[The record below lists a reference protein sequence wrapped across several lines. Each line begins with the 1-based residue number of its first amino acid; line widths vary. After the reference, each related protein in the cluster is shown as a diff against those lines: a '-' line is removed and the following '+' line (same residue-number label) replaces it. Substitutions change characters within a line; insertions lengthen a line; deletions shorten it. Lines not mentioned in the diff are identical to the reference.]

1 MSRAKTKVPVSQ
13 RILTASWV
21 VITATVIGAA
31 APPLVLGTAFE
42 PSNFLV
48 AVALGT
54 IVGAAMLT
62 GQLWIR
68 LVLTSIALFL
78 AYSFITQLGSE
89 GGFCWIADFP
99 VGCIQRRP

>member
-1 MSRAKTKVPVSQ
+1 MLST
-13 RILTASWV
+13 SWA

-31 APPLVLGTAFE
+31 APPLVLGAAFE

-62 GQLWIR
+62 EHLWLR
-68 LVLTSIALFL
+68 VVLSSIALFL
-78 AYSFITQLGSE
+78 AYGFLTQLGSE
-89 GGFCWIADFP
+89 GGSVWH
-99 VGCIQRRP
+99 R